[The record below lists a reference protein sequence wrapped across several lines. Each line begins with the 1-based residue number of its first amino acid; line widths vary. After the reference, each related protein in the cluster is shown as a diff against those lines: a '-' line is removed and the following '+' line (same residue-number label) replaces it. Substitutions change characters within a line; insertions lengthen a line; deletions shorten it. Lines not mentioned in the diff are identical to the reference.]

1 MFIEVKGE
9 FDFGRSMV
17 RSEVETRMISVN
29 ELRVVKLFFFSF
41 VLLCLFCFNDAG
53 HFPFSVSASCRYLHF
68 FFILYT
74 SLHKM
79 LSVFIPVIPS
89 AYSKY

>member
-17 RSEVETRMISVN
+17 RSEIETRMMSVN
-29 ELRVVKLFFFSF
+29 ELRVVKLFFFPF
-41 VLLCLFCFNDAG
+41 LLLCLFCFNDAG
-53 HFPFSVSASCRYLHF
+53 HFLCLPHVDIYTF
-68 FFILYT
+68 FFFFFYT

-79 LSVFIPVIPS
+79 LSVFIPAIPS

>member
-53 HFPFSVSASCRYLHF
+53 HFLCLPHVDIYTF
-68 FFILYT
+68 FFFFYT

-79 LSVFIPVIPS
+79 LSVFIPAIPS

>member
-29 ELRVVKLFFFSF
+29 ELRIVKL
-41 VLLCLFCFNDAG
+41 VLFCFVLMVLG
-53 HFPFSVSASCRYLHF
+53 IFWVCL
-68 FFILYT
+68 
-74 SLHKM
+74 M
-79 LSVFIPVIPS
+79 
-89 AYSKY
+89 

>member
-29 ELRVVKLFFFSF
+29 ELRVVKLFFF
-41 VLLCLFCFNDAG
+41 LLFCFVC
-53 HFPFSVSASCRYLHF
+53 FVLM
-68 FFILYT
+68 
-74 SLHKM
+74 M
-79 LSVFIPVIPS
+79 LGIFCVCLM
-89 AYSKY
+89 

>member
-29 ELRVVKLFFFSF
+29 ELRIVKL
-41 VLLCLFCFNDAG
+41 VLF
-53 HFPFSVSASCRYLHF
+53 
-68 FFILYT
+68 
-74 SLHKM
+74 
-79 LSVFIPVIPS
+79 
-89 AYSKY
+89 